1 MSKIKYNVVCV
12 VVIPIHSEKP
22 TKNEL
27 ISFKQCFDIL
37 KKHAIKVMV
46 PKGLNLEVYLKV
58 VPSFEVVEIKPIW
71 QSSLFMYN
79 KLKLSDFFYN
89 LFKEFDYLLTY
100 ELDAFVFKDELDFWC
115 DKNYDYIG
123 APWFLGYC
131 EPLSND
137 FIGVGNSG
145 FSLRKISSMRNAI
158 QKIYFEEHKYFRI
171 SKKERF
177 LNTIRMPIDFFNM
190 WRNKNNTIQIA
201 RHFNED
207 WFVSYVIPRHIVDF
221 NIAPIDDAIKFSF
234 EVKPDYLFDINNQML
249 PMGCHAWEKYNFD
262 FWKPHILNF
271 GYEF

>member
-1 MSKIKYNVVCV
+1 MKKNVKIL
-12 VVIPIHSEKP
+12 IPIYKSYFGELEEKSFLQCMKVLGNYEIVLVQP
-22 TKNEL
+22 EGLDNSYITEKFNAITVESFPKHYFQNIEGYNEL
-27 ISFKQCFDIL
+27 LLSALFYERFLDSEYIL
-37 KKHAIKVMV
+37 I
-46 PKGLNLEVYLKV
+46 Y
-58 VPSFEVVEIKPIW
+58 
-71 QSSLFMYN
+71 Q
-79 KLKLSDFFYN
+79 
-89 LFKEFDYLLTY
+89 
-100 ELDAFVFKDELDFWC
+100 LDAFVFKDELDFWC

-123 APWFLGYC
+123 APWFFGYS

-171 SKKERF
+171 SKKKRF
-177 LNTIRMPIDFFNM
+177 LDTIRMPLDYFNI

-207 WFVSYVIPRHIVDF
+207 WFVSYVIPKHIVDF
-221 NIAPIDDAIKFSF
+221 IIAPIDDAIKFSF

-249 PMGCHAWEKYNFD
+249 PMGCHAWDKYNFE